1 MIKAPVIM
9 PLDTPKTTDII
20 FPSVP
25 PYCADT
31 SPIKPIYPLNE
42 EKAISLEAISMKHDI
57 QKELL
62 HRHGALAFQLFHDQ
76 AEAFFCQHRHPLL
89 WFDLIFDGL

>member
-25 PYCADT
+25 PYCAYA

-42 EKAISLEAISMKHDI
+42 EKAISLEAISLFVKRMV
-57 QKELL
+57 L
-62 HRHGALAFQLFHDQ
+62 HV
-76 AEAFFCQHRHPLL
+76 P
-89 WFDLIFDGL
+89 LIFVSFYYFV